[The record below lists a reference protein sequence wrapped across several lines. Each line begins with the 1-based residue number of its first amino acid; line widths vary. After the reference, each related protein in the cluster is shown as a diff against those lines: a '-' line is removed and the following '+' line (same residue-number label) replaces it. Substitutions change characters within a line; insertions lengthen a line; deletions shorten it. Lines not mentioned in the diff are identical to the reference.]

1 MLPRSI
7 ARSAARHVASPPP
20 PYSLPSPAPCT
31 LCSCTC
37 GSLFLPQRRS
47 ASSGRKAPSTYAKAR
62 KEKSQVL
69 TATGAKERKALN
81 EHNASAVTDILA
93 NLPQAFRVM
102 TVASATAFLRDF
114 EKLVARHMGRN
125 VNKTE
130 FQALVKESGL
140 PMQDLFQLNLILVNV
155 PGDNYL
161 GKKLMFALSVAG
173 SEDATIS
180 ICSHALLGN
189 KVRPNLLR
197 SAEIVYARGH
207 LKQLAR
213 DGKSYRAMVLEGKI
227 MRALG
232 DEDEALAMWEK
243 GMDAAVARGQRML
256 DMKRRGVISEL
267 QAERVLQQRDFVELS
282 SPWIELTLLRY
293 DRYVRFWGQ
302 NDFTP
307 AQAELDKAEKA
318 ADIGCRMDD
327 PTSHHHK
334 AEFFKKANPDGTPK
348 HTSVWLYHMTKAATS
363 GHAIACHK
371 LGIFYAESGWKYIDD
386 EPPDHM
392 KPTPF
397 DSYPPD
403 TQPDSTSFLTTLQ
416 RMFTFFPPETATE
429 VAKRESDDLF
439 HTAVFPSTPQHRWL
453 MASHW
458 LKLAMQHMYAPSYL
472 YAAQMLVHER
482 YWAQAQAPK
491 AALTMTEERYRYA
504 NKADYEAQNP
514 IVRAQDPEKSEN
526 APEDPLIPRTASDTD
541 LAKTYLTQ
549 VLNACTA
556 NSLYLSA
563 LAREQ
568 KAASLRGPK
577 LRGAQQQQE
586 PILDE
591 SALDGRSFRPGED
604 VREEVREWFRFP
616 DVREMWSEQAEGLA
630 VTARGICDERG
641 WDLVGR
647 DGGLVYSCR
656 KGGGV
661 GVGGDV
667 SGK

>member
-7 ARSAARHVASPPP
+7 AHSTARHVTFPP
-20 PYSLPSPAPCT
+20 PCT

-47 ASSGRKAPSTYAKAR
+47 ASSSRKAPSTYAKAR
-62 KEKSQVL
+62 QEKSQVL

-102 TVASATAFLRDF
+102 TAARAAAFLQDF

-140 PMQDLFQLNLILVNV
+140 PMQDLFNLNLILVNV

-173 SEDATIS
+173 LEDATIS

-213 DGKSYRAMVLEGKI
+213 YGKSYRAMVLEGKI

-243 GMDAAVARGQRML
+243 GMGAAVARGQRML

-267 QAERVLQQRDFVELS
+267 QAERVLQQRDSVELS

-302 NDFTP
+302 NDFTA
-307 AQAELDKAEKA
+307 AQAELEKAEKA

-327 PTSHHHK
+327 PTSHYHK
-334 AEFFKKANPDGTPK
+334 AEFFKKADPDGTTK

-386 EPPDHM
+386 EPPDHV

-397 DSYPPD
+397 DSYPS
-403 TQPDSTSFLTTLQ
+403 DSTSLLSTLQ
-416 RMFTFFPPETATE
+416 RMFTFFPPQTATE
-429 VAKRESDDLF
+429 AAKRESDDLF
-439 HTAVFPSTPQHRWL
+439 HTAAFPSTPQHRWL

-491 AALTMTEERYRYA
+491 AALHMTAERYKYA
-504 NKADYEAQNP
+504 NKADYEAKNP
-514 IVRAQDPEKSEN
+514 IVKPNSAEKQDEP
-526 APEDPLIPRTASDTD
+526 PEDPLIPRTASHTD

-549 VLNACTA
+549 VFNACTA
-556 NSLYLSA
+556 HSLYLSA

-577 LRGAQQQQE
+577 LRSAQQQQE

-591 SALDGRSFRPGED
+591 SALDGRQFKRGED
-604 VREEVREWFRFP
+604 VSEEVMEWFRFP

-630 VTARGICDERG
+630 VTARGLCDERG

-656 KGGGV
+656 KR
-661 GVGGDV
+661 GVGG
-667 SGK
+667 SGGEVDGGEVDRK